1 MKQGDGD
8 RLGFSFLRGIS
19 YEMVDAVTAIMAKK
33 VDGETTS
40 LKELT
45 KTLQEMSSA
54 ERNSLLACL
63 LYPSNVEAVA
73 ASPKVNAVNM
83 QNFLNLQYR
92 LPSRLVKNFLM
103 LFRFWVKGS

>member
-1 MKQGDGD
+1 MKQW
-8 RLGFSFLRGIS
+8 LLIVFSFFRGIS
-19 YEMVDAVTAIMAKK
+19 YEMVDAVTAIMTKK

-40 LKELT
+40 LKDLT

-73 ASPKVNAVNM
+73 ASPKVNAADM
-83 QNFLNLQYR
+83 LNFLNLEYR
-92 LPSRLVKNFLM
+92 AD
-103 LFRFWVKGS
+103 W

>member
-1 MKQGDGD
+1 MKQW
-8 RLGFSFLRGIS
+8 LLIVFSFFRGIS
-19 YEMVDAVTAIMAKK
+19 YEMVDAVTAIMTKK
-33 VDGETTS
+33 VDGETRL

-73 ASPKVNAVNM
+73 ASPKVNAVDM
-83 QNFLNLQYR
+83 LNFLNLEYR
-92 LPSRLVKNFLM
+92 AD
-103 LFRFWVKGS
+103 W

>member
-1 MKQGDGD
+1 
-8 RLGFSFLRGIS
+8 
-19 YEMVDAVTAIMAKK
+19 MVDAVTAIMTKK

-40 LKELT
+40 LKDLT

-73 ASPKVNAVNM
+73 ASPKVIGESLWICLIFSTF
-83 QNFLNLQYR
+83 FLNKLTDRAY
-92 LPSRLVKNFLM
+92 
-103 LFRFWVKGS
+103 

>member
-1 MKQGDGD
+1 MKQW
-8 RLGFSFLRGIS
+8 LLIVFSFFRGIS
-19 YEMVDAVTAIMAKK
+19 YEMVDAVTAIMTKK

-40 LKELT
+40 LKDLT

-73 ASPKVNAVNM
+73 ASPKVNAVDM
-83 QNFLNLQYR
+83 LNFLNLER
-92 LPSRLVKNFLM
+92 IKRFILM